1 MTALRSGRWIGW
13 MVTRGSRELEGRGGG
28 QDTSSAGLS

>member
-13 MVTRGSRELEGRGGG
+13 MVIRGGRELEGRGGG
-28 QDTSSAGLS
+28 GRTPPVLV